1 MYDQLRQRVGM
12 QGYVCWP
19 LTFIYLEWLSKK
31 PFFVGDSFVVKL
43 LMNDMGYSATEL
55 KSSHST
61 ALLIFSLAGFGRPT
75 GNADSA
81 AGICSSS
88 RHVCFT
94 AENLSRAVFGFPLL
108 D

>member
-31 PFFVGDSFVVKL
+31 PFLVGDSFVVKL
-43 LMNDMGYSATEL
+43 LMDDMEYSAAEL

-61 ALLIFSLAGFGRPT
+61 ALLTFSLSGFGRPT

-94 AENLSRAVFGFPLL
+94 AENIPMAVFGFPLL